1 MELKP
6 DWPKGYIRCAMALHG
21 QWRYAEALEKYEKAL
36 ELDPNNENAKA
47 GLAKIKKEKPAD
59 EQEKD
64 SEMED

>member
-36 ELDPNNENAKA
+36 ELEPGNANAKA
-47 GLAKIKKEKPAD
+47 GLARIKTEKAGGGA
-59 EQEKD
+59 EKD

>member
-36 ELDPNNENAKA
+36 ELEPGNANAKA
-47 GLAKIKKEKPAD
+47 GLARIKTEKAGSGA
-59 EQEKD
+59 EKD

>member
-21 QWRYAEALEKYEKAL
+21 LWRYAEALEKYEKAL
-36 ELDPNNENAKA
+36 ELDPGNESAKA
-47 GLAKIKKEKPAD
+47 GLAKIQTEKKD
-59 EQEKD
+59 GEKD